1 VRPWERFITSWL
13 ATDAAQPDGA
23 IYGCAAAPKAF
34 RAAPPSLAVRKENAR
49 VRKRRPDAAMMAVKR
64 LARLSIGLL
73 VALLVFGVVPA
84 AQSSV
89 VPAAQSVGLKVQD
102 RSHDNDNPDN
112 QLYAHFQII
121 NTGTASVS
129 LSSLTMRYWFTNEA
143 PTDPL
148 VFACDYALVDCSN
161 ITSKFVVMPSPV
173 TKANTYLEIG
183 FTAAAG
189 SIALGQSSGEIQ
201 TRIHHVNWSNF
212 ITTDSYSF
220 ISDPSFVYKDTQT
233 VTLYLNGVLV
243 WGVEPAN

>member
-1 VRPWERFITSWL
+1 MT
-13 ATDAAQPDGA
+13 
-23 IYGCAAAPKAF
+23 
-34 RAAPPSLAVRKENAR
+34 
-49 VRKRRPDAAMMAVKR
+49 AVKR
-64 LARLSIGLL
+64 LTLSGGLL
-73 VALLVFGVVPA
+73 VALAVFGVVPA

-89 VPAAQSVGLKVQD
+89 VPTAKGGVVAAAQSDSGLKVQD

-112 QLYAHFQII
+112 QLYAHFQIF
-121 NTGTASVS
+121 NNGTTSVP

-143 PTDPL
+143 PSDPL
-148 VFACDYALVDCSN
+148 VFACDYALVDCGS
-161 ITSKFVVMPSPV
+161 ITAKFVALSTPLTM
-173 TKANTYLEIG
+173 ADTYLEIG

-189 SIALGQSSGEIQ
+189 SIAPGQSSGEIQ

-243 WGVEPAN
+243 WGTEP

>member
-1 VRPWERFITSWL
+1 MVIKW
-13 ATDAAQPDGA
+13 
-23 IYGCAAAPKAF
+23 
-34 RAAPPSLAVRKENAR
+34 
-49 VRKRRPDAAMMAVKR
+49 RPDVAIMAVKR
-64 LARLSIGLL
+64 LALSTSLLAGLF
-73 VALLVFGVVPA
+73 VFGVVPA
-84 AQSSV
+84 AHSST
-89 VPAAQSVGLKVQD
+89 VPAAPSSSGLKVQD

-112 QLYAHFQII
+112 QLYAHYQII
-121 NTGTASVS
+121 NTGTANVP

-148 VFACDYALVDCSN
+148 VFACDYALVTCGN
-161 ITSKFVVMPSPV
+161 ITTKFVALSTP
-173 TKANTYLEIG
+173 TATANAYLEIG

-189 SIALGQSSGEIQ
+189 SIAPGQSSGEIQ

-243 WGVEPAN
+243 WGAEPGH

>member
-1 VRPWERFITSWL
+1 M
-13 ATDAAQPDGA
+13 
-23 IYGCAAAPKAF
+23 
-34 RAAPPSLAVRKENAR
+34 RKW
-49 VRKRRPDAAMMAVKR
+49 RPDAAMTAVKR

-73 VALLVFGVVPA
+73 AALLVFGIVPA

-89 VPAAQSVGLKVQD
+89 VPAAQSGVGLKVQD

-121 NTGTASVS
+121 NTGTTSVS

-148 VFACDYALVDCSN
+148 VFACDYALVTCGD
-161 ITSKFVVMPSPV
+161 ITSNFVALPSPV
-173 TKANTYLEIG
+173 TKANTYLQIG

-189 SIALGQSSGEIQ
+189 SIAPGQSSGEIQ

-233 VTLYLNGVLV
+233 VTLYLNGALV
-243 WGVEPAN
+243 WGTEPAP

>member
-1 VRPWERFITSWL
+1 
-13 ATDAAQPDGA
+13 
-23 IYGCAAAPKAF
+23 
-34 RAAPPSLAVRKENAR
+34 
-49 VRKRRPDAAMMAVKR
+49 VRKRRPNAAKVAVKR
-64 LARLSIGLL
+64 LALSTGLL
-73 VALLVFGVVPA
+73 IALFVSGVVPAAQAGVVPA
-84 AQSSV
+84 AQSS
-89 VPAAQSVGLKVQD
+89 SGLKVQD

-121 NTGTASVS
+121 NTGAVSVP
-129 LSSLTMRYWFTNEA
+129 LSSLTMRYWFTDEA
-143 PTDPL
+143 PADPL

-161 ITSKFVVMPSPV
+161 ITTKFVVLPSPM

-189 SIALGQSSGEIQ
+189 SISPGQSSGEIQ

-220 ISDPSFVYKDTQT
+220 ISDPSFVYKDSQT

-243 WGVEPAN
+243 WGVEPTS

>member
-1 VRPWERFITSWL
+1 M
-13 ATDAAQPDGA
+13 
-23 IYGCAAAPKAF
+23 
-34 RAAPPSLAVRKENAR
+34 
-49 VRKRRPDAAMMAVKR
+49 RKRRPDAAMTRAKR
-64 LARLSIGLL
+64 LALSSGLL
-73 VALLVFGVVPA
+73 VAAFAFGVAPA

-89 VPAAQSVGLKVQD
+89 VPAAKGGAVPAAQSVSGLKVQD

-112 QLYAHFQII
+112 QLYAHYQII
-121 NTGTASVS
+121 NTGTTSVP

-161 ITSKFVVMPSPV
+161 VTATFVTLPTPV
-173 TKANTYLEIG
+173 TKANMYLQIG

-189 SIALGQSSGEIQ
+189 SIAPGQSSGEIQ

-220 ISDPSFVYKDTQT
+220 ISDESFVYKDTQT

-243 WGVEPAN
+243 WGTEP